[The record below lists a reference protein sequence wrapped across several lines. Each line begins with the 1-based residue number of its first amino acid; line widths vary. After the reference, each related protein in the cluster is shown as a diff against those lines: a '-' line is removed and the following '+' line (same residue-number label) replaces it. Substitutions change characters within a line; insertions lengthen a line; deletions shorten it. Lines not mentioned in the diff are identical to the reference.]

1 MTPFSP
7 STSAAVATAA
17 RILDAAGTS
26 AYIVGGSIRDG
37 LLGKTTN
44 DVDLTLDGSPHAL
57 GPLIADALGG
67 KMITNLAPLDMA
79 RVIAFGNATTEA
91 DAALIMDL
99 TPLAD
104 GGIEADLA
112 RRDFTVNAIAAPL
125 SSETLAIP
133 HVADWPLIDPLGGV
147 ADIYAGTVRAAS
159 ESAFADDPVRM
170 MRAARTAAETGF
182 EVEPRTCA
190 LISRDAALIVQS
202 SPERVRE
209 ALLRTLDAPGGASIE
224 LMDSLGL
231 LSALIPELDAA
242 RGVEQPKEHY
252 YDVFGHL
259 IAAAE
264 FAGQIVAD
272 DYDVPFIAEMM
283 PRIDGAKGGMEA
295 YFSQQVSDGHTR
307 GAFLKFAALL
317 HDVAK
322 PQTKTVEPSGRVR
335 FLGHSERGEEVAWNI
350 MERLRFGGRGAR
362 LVRAMVLHHLRP
374 RQMAER
380 GKLPTDRAIFR
391 YYRDLGDAALD
402 TLYLNM
408 ADFLAAR
415 GPALTS
421 EEMSAQ
427 ARIIGH
433 ILTVGPQPRNRRQA
447 RRAGLLTGHDIM
459 NELCLEPGPIV
470 GRLLREVARAE
481 AGGSVGTRDE
491 ALKLARTHLEAG
503 DRGG

>member
-7 STSAAVATAA
+7 STNAAVATAA
-17 RILDAAGTS
+17 RILSASGTP
-26 AYIVGGSIRDG
+26 AYIVGGAIRDG

-44 DVDLTLDGSPHAL
+44 DVDLTIDGSPHAL
-57 GPLIADALGG
+57 GPRIADALGG
-67 KMITNLAPLDMA
+67 RMITNHAPLDMA
-79 RVIAFGNATTEA
+79 RVIAFGDSATEP
-91 DAALIMDL
+91 ALMMDL
-99 TPLAD
+99 TPLA
-104 GGIEADLA
+104 GGSIEADLA
-112 RRDFTVNAIAAPL
+112 GRDFTVNAIAAPL
-125 SSETLAIP
+125 NPETLSRASA
-133 HVADWPLIDPLGGV
+133 ADWPLIDALGGV
-147 ADIYAGTVRAAS
+147 SDIRAKTIRAAS
-159 ESAFADDPVRM
+159 ETAFTDDPVRM
-170 MRAARTAAETGF
+170 MRAVRIAAETGF
-182 EVEPRTCA
+182 DVETHTRA
-190 LISRDAALIVQS
+190 LIRRDAALIVQS

-209 ALLRTLDAPGGASIE
+209 VLLRTLDAPGGSSIE

-231 LSALIPELDAA
+231 LSALVPELDAA

-259 IAAAE
+259 TAAAE

-272 DYDVPFIAEMM
+272 DYDVQFIAEMM
-283 PRIDGAKGGMEA
+283 PRIDGANGGIEA

-362 LVRAMVLHHLRP
+362 LVGAMVLHHLRP

-415 GPALTS
+415 GPALTP

-433 ILTVGPQPRNRRQA
+433 ILRVGPQPRSRRQA

-459 NELCLEPGPIV
+459 NELSLEPGPVV
-470 GRLLREVARAE
+470 GRLLRKVARAE